1 MAADDSIGT
10 PDRKRGRVGPN
21 LWLNRNGS
29 YEDIRTNPATGKQQL
44 TTLKAKTKT
53 EARQEQHALAVR
65 MDRGEAVASSRRT
78 LAEVADEFLSSF
90 EGMVAASER
99 SARTLERYRQH
110 LDHHIIPALGRRQIQ
125 KVTPNALAAF
135 LSEKRTEGLS
145 AWSRKGMLTP
155 LGRTF
160 ALAVR
165 RGYISENPLHRL
177 DPDELPKGQNQNEAR
192 TLNRE
197 ELTALVKHTPPKY
210 RPLIG
215 TLVYTGLRIQ
225 EALGLVWEDVDFE
238 AGVIR
243 VRFQLTRATRAQPA
257 RRVKLKTKASR
268 REIRLEPDVAALLR
282 RHRIASPFSRDQDY
296 VFTAETG
303 EAIYYRNA
311 ASRGLTHAAEAAG
324 LNREGLPKLSFHDL
338 RHSYGSHLVRSGL
351 DVVRVSRQ
359 LGHAR
364 PSVTLDVYAHEF
376 EQAQHAE
383 DVREKLTVAFGGI
396 LSPGMSFERS
406 GAAVT
411 RSGRSLERSTRS
423 APPSPESSRAR
434 GRSS

>member
-1 MAADDSIGT
+1 MAVADSI
-10 PDRKRGRVGPN
+10 PRADRKRVRVGPN

-29 YEDIRTNPATGKQQL
+29 FEDIRTNPATGKQQL
-44 TTLKAKTKT
+44 TTLKAKAKT
-53 EARQEQHALAVR
+53 DAKREQRALAVR
-65 MDRGEAVASSRRT
+65 MDRGEAVAPSRLTFRQV
-78 LAEVADEFLSSF
+78 AEEFVQSF
-90 EGMVAASER
+90 ESKVAAGER
-99 SARTLERYRQH
+99 SPRTLERYRQY
-110 LDHHIIPALGRRQIQ
+110 LDRHIIPALGRREIQ
-125 KVTPNALAAF
+125 KVSPNVLAQF

-145 AWSRKGMLTP
+145 PWSRKGMVTP
-155 LGRTF
+155 LGRIF

-210 RPLIG
+210 RPLIA

-238 AGVIR
+238 PGLIR
-243 VRFQLTRATRAQPA
+243 VRFQLTRATREQPA
-257 RRVKLKTKASR
+257 RRVKLKTKGSR
-268 REIRLEPDVAALLR
+268 REIRLEPDLVALLR
-282 RHRIASPFSRDQDY
+282 RHKMASSFSTDEDY
-296 VFTAETG
+296 VFTTETG

-311 ASRGLTHAAEAAG
+311 ARRGLTRAAEAAG
-324 LNREGLPKLSFHDL
+324 VNRDGLPKLSFHDL

-383 DVREKLTVAFGGI
+383 DVREKLTAAFGGI
-396 LSPGMSFERS
+396 LS
-406 GAAVT
+406 
-411 RSGRSLERSTRS
+411 
-423 APPSPESSRAR
+423 
-434 GRSS
+434 